1 MTQGRISAL
10 LVMVVAAFVVLAAA
24 GTAPAQP
31 PITDTQVEKVSES
44 FSDEPFLCQ
53 DELYEQTGTGHL
65 LTHFTAAGIDE
76 DGNFILPL
84 HFRFLIHA
92 KIVAV
97 PLDGTGPTF
106 TGHFRSSDS
115 ENIRDVKQG
124 EVFVETD
131 TDHNKVVARG
141 SDGSRVT
148 FMEHQHFTVNA
159 NGETTVVFEKVRA
172 SC

>member
-1 MTQGRISAL
+1 MMRRRGSAQFVKL
-10 LVMVVAAFVVLAAA
+10 VAALGFVAMA
-24 GTAPAQP
+24 GPALAQP
-31 PITDTQVEKVSES
+31 PATDTTVERLSET
-44 FSDEPFLCQ
+44 FSDALLCQ
-53 DELYEQTGTGHL
+53 NELYSITANGHV
-65 LTHFTAAGIDE
+65 LTHFTAAGIDG
-76 DGNFILPL
+76 DGNFVLPL
-84 HFRFLIHA
+84 HFHFLVHA
-92 KIVAV
+92 KVVAV

-131 TDHNKVVARG
+131 TDHNKVLMKG

-148 FMEHQHFTVNA
+148 LQEHHHFTENA
-159 NGETTVVFEKVRA
+159 NGKTTVIFERVSA